1 MLLRKCQLTQ
11 INIILGDKNMSSQE
25 FESQYREAM
34 NETLN
39 ELQSAI
45 LLLAQAQRKISII
58 GSSVQN
64 LSQSVEE
71 YLINQKK

>member
-1 MLLRKCQLTQ
+1 MFSEK
-11 INIILGDKNMSSQE
+11 IMNSED
-25 FESQYREAM
+25 FESQYREAI
-34 NETLN
+34 NQTLN

-64 LSQSVEE
+64 LSKSVEE
-71 YLINQKK
+71 YLISQKSE

>member
-1 MLLRKCQLTQ
+1 M
-11 INIILGDKNMSSQE
+11 NSQD
-25 FESQYREAM
+25 FESQYREKM

-45 LLLAQAQRKISII
+45 LLLAQAQQKICII

-71 YLINQKK
+71 HLINQKSEHNPNQIIGESQLK

>member
-1 MLLRKCQLTQ
+1 M
-11 INIILGDKNMSSQE
+11 NSQD
-25 FESQYREAM
+25 FESQYRDAM

-71 YLINQKK
+71 YLSNQKPE

>member
-1 MLLRKCQLTQ
+1 M
-11 INIILGDKNMSSQE
+11 NSQD
-25 FESQYREAM
+25 FESQYRQAM

-45 LLLAQAQRKISII
+45 LLLAQAQHKISII

-71 YLINQKK
+71 YLVNQKTQS

>member
-1 MLLRKCQLTQ
+1 M
-11 INIILGDKNMSSQE
+11 NSQD

-71 YLINQKK
+71 YLINQKSK

>member
-1 MLLRKCQLTQ
+1 M
-11 INIILGDKNMSSQE
+11 NSQD
-25 FESQYREAM
+25 FESQYRDAM

-45 LLLAQAQRKISII
+45 LLLAQAQQKISII

-64 LSQSVEE
+64 LSESVEK
-71 YLINQKK
+71 YLINQKSE

>member
-1 MLLRKCQLTQ
+1 M
-11 INIILGDKNMSSQE
+11 NSQD

-71 YLINQKK
+71 YLIIQKSK

>member
-1 MLLRKCQLTQ
+1 M
-11 INIILGDKNMSSQE
+11 NSQD
-25 FESQYREAM
+25 FESQYRETM

-71 YLINQKK
+71 YLIKQKSE

>member
-1 MLLRKCQLTQ
+1 
-11 INIILGDKNMSSQE
+11 MSSQE
-25 FESQYREAM
+25 FESQYRDAM

-71 YLINQKK
+71 YLINQKSE

>member
-1 MLLRKCQLTQ
+1 M
-11 INIILGDKNMSSQE
+11 NSQD
-25 FESQYREAM
+25 FESQYRQAM

-45 LLLAQAQRKISII
+45 LLLAQAQQKISII

-71 YLINQKK
+71 YLIDQKSE

>member
-1 MLLRKCQLTQ
+1 M
-11 INIILGDKNMSSQE
+11 NSQD
-25 FESQYREAM
+25 FESQYRQTM

-71 YLINQKK
+71 YLISQKSE

>member
-1 MLLRKCQLTQ
+1 M
-11 INIILGDKNMSSQE
+11 NSQD
-25 FESQYREAM
+25 FESQYRDVM

-39 ELQSAI
+39 GLQSAI

-64 LSQSVEE
+64 LSESAEQ
-71 YLINQKK
+71 YLINQKSE

>member
-1 MLLRKCQLTQ
+1 M
-11 INIILGDKNMSSQE
+11 NSQD
-25 FESQYREAM
+25 FESQYRDAM

-45 LLLAQAQRKISII
+45 LLLAQALIKISII

-64 LSQSVEE
+64 LSESVEQ
-71 YLINQKK
+71 YLINQKSE

>member
-1 MLLRKCQLTQ
+1 
-11 INIILGDKNMSSQE
+11 MSSQE